1 MNSNITL
8 DNLTDKQKIWLSQ
21 ISYLEL
27 SSTGR
32 EKIASGG
39 IKVSE
44 LINYLADE
52 DKPFNGNASMGD
64 EIFKELGSR
73 VLGME
78 SYPTQK
84 EVVDEL
90 IDCGLGDLIITDI
103 SKEQSF
109 LSSGFQALAFI
120 DGEGNRGISYRGSDF
135 DFTKG
140 GVRDWLESDM
150 IEYFTNDSTQRKEAL
165 EFFEKNKD
173 LAGNNYVYGHSLGG
187 NLTSH
192 VYLEN
197 HDSIMQAFTIN
208 GNPINQKL
216 LDTPEKIAAFN
227 DPNKYDCNVISG
239 DIVGHF
245 KSTSKYSD
253 NVKYIKPNGE
263 LNKTALAAHTVQA
276 AAFDENGNLIEVTEK
291 EMIKEMGFTLT
302 ALMSFIKLV
311 REVMNEIE
319 QNLDEKFRTPFEI
332 YEATLNNLFIEKVER
347 LEMSELELDREE
359 LLDRKAEI
367 AKMQQIMRELQER
380 NQMLQ
385 TTIPAESSDFTM

>member
-1 MNSNITL
+1 MNSNVTL
-8 DNLTDKQKIWLSQ
+8 NNLTDKQKIWLSQ
-21 ISYLEL
+21 ISYLEI

-44 LINYLADE
+44 LLDYLADS
-52 DKPFNGNASMGD
+52 DKPFTGNASLGD
-64 EIFKELGSR
+64 EIFNELGSR
-73 VLGME
+73 VIGMDHF
-78 SYPTQK
+78 PTQK

-90 IDCGLGDLIITDI
+90 MNNGLGELVITDV

-120 DGEGNRGISYRGSDF
+120 DSEGNTGISYRGSDF

-150 IEYFTNDSTQRKEAL
+150 LEYFTNDSTQRKEAL
-165 EFFEKNKD
+165 EFFEKNKS
-173 LAGNNYVYGHSLGG
+173 LTGNNYVYGHSLGG

-197 HDSIMQAFTIN
+197 HEDIMQAFTIN

-253 NVKYIKPNGE
+253 NVKYIKHNGE

-276 AAFDENGNLIEVTEK
+276 AAYDENGNLIEVSEK

-319 QNLDEKFRTPFEI
+319 QNIDEKFRTPFEM
-332 YEATLNNLFIEKVER
+332 YEAYLNNSFIDKVER
-347 LEMSELELDREE
+347 LQMSEIELDREE
-359 LLDRKAEI
+359 LLDRKEEL
-367 AKMQQIMRELQER
+367 AKMQQIIKELQQR
-380 NQMLQ
+380 NQLLQ
-385 TTIPAESSDFTM
+385 PTIPTEETKYTI